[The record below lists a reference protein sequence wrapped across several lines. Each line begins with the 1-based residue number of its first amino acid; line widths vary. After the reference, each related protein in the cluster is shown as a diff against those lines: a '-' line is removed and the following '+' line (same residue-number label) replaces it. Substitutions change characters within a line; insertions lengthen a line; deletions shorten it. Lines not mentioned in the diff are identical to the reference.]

1 VNTAQTISGVAS
13 SNRKAR
19 THRADK
25 QANASLCSATSTR
38 SNAADCTWPLH
49 VMQSMCCGWIQ
60 IQHSAAMHNSHKP
73 APGAAVHERASR
85 SRQQNDRAD
94 QARHV
99 AGHDHDTHCTK
110 RMAHAVSHHTGG
122 KELTSTQIVQGT
134 KYRCS
139 PQAKQFQARR
149 ASQTSQL
156 RLHALHMSR
165 TCTTAAQ
172 CDAALQ
178 RLKKTSL

>member
-1 VNTAQTISGVAS
+1 MLPAAIARRALTKQTS
-13 SNRKAR
+13 KR
-19 THRADK
+19 TQVSAVRHR
-25 QANASLCSATSTR
+25 R
-38 SNAADCTWPLH
+38 GDCTWPLH

-110 RMAHAVSHHTGG
+110 RTAHAVSHHTGG